1 MAFLEPPT
9 QNMLR
14 NMTFPDKGFFLRPQ
28 LRSSADTNPHVSA
41 EAGSFQQMRIWFLDF
56 GEVAKCHWVQDP
68 DSPGVLTPQSPMH
81 RFGGESVGTG
91 IRE

>member
-1 MAFLEPPT
+1 MAFLESPT

-14 NMTFPDKGFFLRPQ
+14 NVTFLDKEFFLRPQ
-28 LRSSADTNPHVSA
+28 LRSSADASPHVSA
-41 EAGSFQQMRIWFLDF
+41 EAGSFQQMRIWFLDL

-81 RFGGESVGTG
+81 KFGGEGVGAG
-91 IRE
+91 IWE